1 MSKSNVKVERLQKLI
16 LHDVQ
21 EIVAFQLRDP
31 RLKFGSVTQ
40 VKLAEDL
47 RHAKIYVSCLG
58 TEADKRTYMRGLES
72 AKGKIQSIVAKHL
85 TTRVTP
91 RLAFVYDD
99 GVERSIRVSE
109 IINKALAED
118 DVSRVAR
125 GEVPHLAANKPDSE
139 EE

>member
-1 MSKSNVKVERLQKLI
+1 MARGIKIDRLQKLI

-31 RLKFGSVTQ
+31 RLKFGSVTT
-40 VKLAEDL
+40 VKLSDDL

-85 TTRVTP
+85 KTRITP
-91 RLAFVYDD
+91 KLAFEYDA
-99 GVERSIRVSE
+99 GAERSVRMSQLID
-109 IINKALAED
+109 KALAED

-125 GEVPHLAANKPDSE
+125 GEAPHLGKE
-139 EE
+139 EEE

>member
-1 MSKSNVKVERLQKLI
+1 MPSIKIERLQKLI

-47 RHAKIYVSCLG
+47 RHAKVFVSCLG
-58 TEADKRTYMRGLES
+58 SEADRRTYMRGLM
-72 AKGKIQSIVAKHL
+72 AARGKIQATVAKHL
-85 TTRVTP
+85 KTRVTP
-91 RLAFVYDD
+91 HLAFAYDE
-99 GVERSIRVSE
+99 GLERSVRVSE
-109 IINKALAED
+109 LIDRALAED
-118 DVSRVAR
+118 DEARVAR
-125 GEVPHLAANKPDSE
+125 GEAPLRGAAVASSE